1 MTDHDVVVVGGG
13 HNGLVCAAYLAR
25 AGLDVAVV
33 EARADVGG
41 CASTVAVDELGA
53 RVNICNCDHL
63 TFRTTPIADELGL
76 ADHGL
81 RYLDVEPAQ
90 LALGWDG
97 WAPWAFHHDVAATL
111 DELRR
116 THPGEVDGYRRYLA
130 AARPVAELVLELA
143 TAPPTLPRVARRL
156 LDRRGRGA
164 TRLLAWSRRTA
175 VDVLRSFFGSDALVA
190 PPLTTGPAVWGI
202 TGHHPHTGMAALG
215 YALKHVA
222 QVGRPEGGSGTLTD
236 AIAAAFVPA
245 GGQLLTNTRVTSILV
260 ENNQTTGVTTEAAP
274 ERGAGFA
281 PLSGAGSSRLRATR
295 VVVACDPRK
304 AFLEWL
310 DAPPPQLRDRW
321 SKRPQPEGY
330 ESKVDAV
337 VAEPPRLPGY
347 AGDLIPT
354 AVVAPSPEALREAHR
369 TMQAGRV
376 TTQPPL
382 LVNVPSVLD
391 PTMRVGTDHVLSLEV
406 LGTPYSLQGGWPGST
421 EPQRWLDLLDLPA
434 PVKAWRVMTPPDYER
449 DFSLTRG
456 HAPSFAG
463 GPVAALLRRRDRE
476 LTRYRTPVRGLY
488 LSGAATFPGAGV
500 WGASGRNA
508 AHVVV
513 HDVGGA

>member
-33 EARADVGG
+33 EARAHVGG
-41 CASTVAVDELGA
+41 CASTVTVPELGA

-97 WAPWAFHHDVAATL
+97 WAPWAFHHDTGATL

-116 THPGEVDGYRRYLA
+116 AHPGEVDGYRRYLA

-143 TAPPTLPRVARRL
+143 TAPPTLPRVTRRL

-190 PPLTTGPAVWGI
+190 PPLATGPAVWGI
-202 TGHHPHTGMAALG
+202 TGHHPRTGMAALG

-222 QVGRPEGGSGTLTD
+222 RVGRPEGGSGALTD
-236 AIAAAFVPA
+236 AIAASFTAA
-245 GGQLLTNTRVTSILV
+245 GGTLLTGTRVTSILV
-260 ENNQTTGVTTEAAP
+260 EHHRISGVTTQP
-274 ERGAGFA
+274 EGV
-281 PLSGAGSSRLRATR
+281 LRATS
-295 VVVACDPRK
+295 VVVACDPRR

-310 DAPPPQLRDRW
+310 SDPPLQLRDRW
-321 SKRPQPEGY
+321 SAKPQLEGY
-330 ESKVDAV
+330 ESKIDAV
-337 VAEPPRLPGY
+337 VTEPPRLPGY
-347 AGDLIPT
+347 DGDLTPT
-354 AVVAPSPEALREAHR
+354 AVVAPSPEALVAAHR
-369 TMQAGRV
+369 TMLAGRV
-376 TTQPPL
+376 AARPPL

-391 PTMRVGTDHVLSLEV
+391 PTLRVGDDHVLSLEV
-406 LGTPYSLQGGWPGST
+406 LGTPYSLQGGWPGSP
-421 EPQRWLDLLDLPA
+421 EPQRWLGLLDLAA
-434 PVKAWRVMTPPDYER
+434 PVKAWRVMTPLDYER

-508 AHVVV
+508 AHVVL